1 MHDRVVAGVDH
12 AATMAFGQKHPDW
25 KMHGQNAIYGL
36 KYRAASIA
44 TTPHTK
50 PMNSFSIP
58 FPSCS

>member
-1 MHDRVVAGVDH
+1 MHDRVVAGV
-12 AATMAFGQKHPDW
+12 TPRRAFGQKHPDW